1 MTTETFTQTS
11 HEPYG
16 RHYYVLHLE
25 GGGRTVWED
34 YEELRDHWML
44 NRGWGMSWVEVV
56 DPKPAKP
63 RRKGNA
69 KGF

>member
-1 MTTETFTQTS
+1 MSGLQTFTQTS
-11 HEPYG
+11 DAPYD
-16 RHYYVLHLE
+16 RHYYVLHLS
-25 GGGRTVWED
+25 GGGRSTWED

-44 NRGWGMSWVEVV
+44 NRGWGMEWVEVL

-63 RRKGNA
+63 RG